1 MINKEIREFLAK
13 YLEKALDGKDGGTF
27 AHKNGDKLIRKI
39 TKAVKI
45 EQKRFEVV
53 NRRGK

>member
-1 MINKEIREFLAK
+1 MIKKEIRDHLTK
-13 YLEKALDGKDGGTF
+13 YLEKALDGKDGGAF

-53 NRRGK
+53 NGRGK